1 MALNLEDAEADR
13 LARELARLTG
23 ERITTAVTTALR
35 ERLERV
41 RRERAVDPERLLRL
55 GRAVAERLD
64 AQSRTVDHG
73 ALLYDERGLPR

>member
-1 MALNLEDAEADR
+1 MAVNLKSSEADR

-23 ERITTAVTTALR
+23 ERITTAVTVALR

-41 RRERAVDPERLLRL
+41 RRERSLDPERLLAL
-55 GRAVAERLD
+55 GRAVAARLD
-64 AQSRTVDHG
+64 ARSRTVDHG